1 MYLSIE
7 TNEPVWILY
16 KHHGKMPN
24 TLKKKHHLKNQLT
37 IKRDNYKRNE
47 QTILYSEAQKKS
59 WEHRHF
65 VSCVLCV
72 QTINNTH
79 KKNSPHN
86 KWITKVRNDQ
96 RHDSN
101 IRIYFRNWTDKIYL
115 DINDTAD
122 DIKSYLRKIIC
133 MHDDDD
139 DSIKNDLEMSR

>member
-65 VSCVLCV
+65 VSCVLCEFV
-72 QTINNTH
+72 CKQSTIHTKKTH
-79 KKNSPHN
+79 HTTNG
-86 KWITKVRNDQ
+86 
-96 RHDSN
+96 
-101 IRIYFRNWTDKIYL
+101 
-115 DINDTAD
+115 
-122 DIKSYLRKIIC
+122 
-133 MHDDDD
+133 
-139 DSIKNDLEMSR
+139 